1 MDDNRLLSIYF
12 LLGRSPKDWDFMQDD
27 WEDEYQELTDLN
39 WSEFLVL
46 HDSGFW
52 KLHDQAQSIFFS
64 MFSAF
69 PGFNE
74 IQEVFEAISAD
85 SEDWNDFF
93 ELVFDARDFE
103 DLWKTSWLTRDN
115 MESSLN
121 SFLQSDPEAP
131 TKVIQFH
138 DLLEEW
144 FNSEHVNSFRV
155 KLIDMLKPLK
165 LAVKNINR

>member
-12 LLGRSPKDWDFMQDD
+12 LLGRSPKDWDFMEDD
-27 WEDEYQELTDLN
+27 WEDEYQELTDLS

-69 PGFNE
+69 PVFNK
-74 IQEVFEAISAD
+74 IQEVFESISAD

-103 DLWKTSWLTRDN
+103 DLWNTSWLTRDN

-131 TKVIQFH
+131 AKVNQFH

-155 KLIDMLKPLK
+155 KLIDMLKPLE